1 MKNNSKEKVFT
12 VSEFI
17 DSINNLIRKKVII
30 QGEIGEKI
38 DRYPRFSF
46 FKLLDKNK
54 EATLPC
60 FVWQSKLEELGVML
74 KAGIEIKVEGYPVV
88 RPKNGG
94 FNFQVERIG
103 LVGEGALKKAFE
115 LLKKKLKED
124 GFFDMDKKKPI
135 PEFSQKIGVITSKYG
150 KGALPDFKKHLKN
163 FGFEIYF
170 YDIRVEGMTAINDI
184 VEAIQWFNQSGL
196 ETDVLVLI
204 RGGGSWE
211 SLQAFN
217 SEPVAKAIFA
227 SKIPIICGVGHES
240 DETIASCVADVR
252 ASTPSIAAKIL
263 SEPWELAN
271 SQIPTFEGNIV
282 LSMNRQL
289 KIVKDTLLSF
299 EKNIVLSINRKLKT
313 VKEKL
318 LDFEKNFYREIL
330 RKIGNNKEKIVGLS
344 NNLNNLFKIYF
355 QKFYQLEKSFLSN
368 LQILKSTTRN
378 YKIRFNQILKVFRYN
393 SKDWIKDIKKLLT
406 QEEKKLGYAS
416 PDLKL
421 RQGYT
426 FTFDGLSGKMIR
438 NISQVKI
445 GSKLKTKLY
454 GGGIFSKVEQIIKK
468 NKK

>member
-1 MKNNSKEKVFT
+1 MNNNSKEKIFT

-17 DSINNLIRKKVII
+17 ASTNNLIRRRVII

-38 DRYPRFSF
+38 NQYPQYSF
-46 FKLLDKNK
+46 FSLLDKNK
-54 EATLPC
+54 EATLTC

-74 KAGIEIKVEGYPVV
+74 EAGTEVKLEGYL
-88 RPKNGG
+88 KIYSKKGSL
-94 FNFQVERIG
+94 NFQIERIG

-115 LLKKKLKED
+115 LLKKKLSEA
-124 GFFDMDKKKPI
+124 GFFDLEKKKSI

-170 YDIRVEGMTAINDI
+170 YDVRVEGMTAINDI
-184 VEAIQWFNQSGL
+184 VGAIQWFNQSGL

-227 SKIPIICGVGHES
+227 SKIPIICGIGHES
-240 DETIASCVADVR
+240 DETIASYVADVR

-271 SQIPTFEGNIV
+271 SQIPIFENNIA

-289 KIVKDTLLSF
+289 KIAKDGLLNF
-299 EKNIVLSINRKLKT
+299 ERNIVLSINRKLKT
-313 VKEKL
+313 VQEKL
-318 LDFEKNFYREIL
+318 LDFEKNFYREIIK
-330 RKIGNNKEKIVGLS
+330 KIEIDKEKLIGLS

-355 QKFYQLEKSFLSN
+355 QKFYQLENSFLSN
-368 LQILKSTTRN
+368 LQTLRLAAGN
-378 YKIRFNQILKVFRYN
+378 YKIRFNHLLKTFKYN
-393 SKDWIKDIKKLLT
+393 SGDWIKDIKKLLT
-406 QEEKKLGYAS
+406 QEEKKLSYAN

-421 RQGYT
+421 KQGYT
-426 FTFDGLSGKMIR
+426 FTFDELSGKIIR
-438 NISQVKI
+438 DISYVKI
-445 GSKLKTKLY
+445 GSKLRTKLY
-454 GGGIFSKVEQIIKK
+454 GGGIFSKVEEIVK